1 MIKIGVIGAG
11 HLGKIHI
18 QCIKQVDQLELVGFY
33 DTDPRIA
40 EQVSEEYG
48 IKHFDSIEELIEE
61 CDAVDIV
68 TPTVAHFEAATKTL
82 KRGRHVFI
90 EKPIVATPQEA
101 DKLRSIAYEA
111 NVKVQVGHVER
122 FNPAFIAAKQFI
134 NKPKYIEA
142 HRISRYKKRGSDV
155 PVVLDLMIHDIDIVL
170 NVVKSNVKKIT
181 ASGVTLVSS
190 SPDLANAR
198 IEFTNGC
205 VANLTASRI
214 ASVDMRKMRFFQ
226 NDSFV
231 TVDFLD
237 KKTEIIKLV
246 ESNKEPVEN
255 GSSIV
260 SVTKINNEKGN
271 FNLLIETPIVIHT
284 NAIVEELKSFADS
297 ILNNDEPIVTID
309 DGNDA
314 LIVAYKILEKIEN
327 KL

>member
-18 QCIKQVDQLELVGFY
+18 QCIKQVDQLDLVGFY
-33 DTDPRIA
+33 DNDPHIA

-61 CDAVDIV
+61 CDAIDIV
-68 TPTVAHFEAATKTL
+68 SPTVAHFDAATKSL
-82 KRGRHVFI
+82 KRGKHVFI

-101 DKLRSIAYEA
+101 NKLSSIAYEA

-122 FNPAFIAAKQFI
+122 FNPAFIAAEPFI

-170 NVVKSNVKKIT
+170 NVVKSNIKKIT

-246 ESNKEPVEN
+246 ESNEEPVDN
-255 GSSIV
+255 GSSIM
-260 SVTKINNEKGN
+260 SVTKVNNKKGN